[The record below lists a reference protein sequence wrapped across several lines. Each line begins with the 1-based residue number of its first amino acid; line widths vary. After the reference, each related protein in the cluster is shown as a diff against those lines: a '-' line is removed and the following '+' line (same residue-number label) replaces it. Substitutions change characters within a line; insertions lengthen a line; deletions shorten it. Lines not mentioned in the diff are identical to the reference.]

1 MSCKTLR
8 EELKKRE
15 QQVSGNKGELAKRL
29 KKALNDKVPI
39 GWTKDKGKGS
49 VKNKGD
55 GMKGFK
61 EGAFWERLT
70 PDAV

>member
-1 MSCKTLR
+1 M
-8 EELKKRE
+8 
-15 QQVSGNKGELAKRL
+15 SGNKGELAKRL